1 MSSSERSQSPN
12 SQVPLYL
19 WGDSKVYKKWFVAN
33 LHYVVIGAKFQKWR
47 DTFASAIHNNVHVRL
62 VEPSTN
68 NVPYTDLNN
77 PCARI
82 ITFHPLYFSLGFMFP
97 CSSFSGGVFCAMEC
111 ALSQCIPNVYR
122 AIIYIDNLNRF
133 FKLGL
138 TVGEFFYFFE
148 VRRCEKYAQLC
159 MSNAKLFDS
168 FSQGDHVWNADV
180 LEINSKWEGEVD
192 NGPPILTTYCNVKDI
207 TQKLD
212 LGPDMAKLRQAL
224 NIHARFREL
233 RWLLSEH

>member
-1 MSSSERSQSPN
+1 MGTGIQACEKDLGGLYCLLRRGVFVHTKACLVALSSRGHCCR
-12 SQVPLYL
+12 VG
-19 WGDSKVYKKWFVAN
+19 WC
-33 LHYVVIGAKFQKWR
+33 
-47 DTFASAIHNNVHVRL
+47 RL
-62 VEPSTN
+62 LPV
-68 NVPYTDLNN
+68 D
-77 PCARI
+77 ADW
-82 ITFHPLYFSLGFMFP
+82 
-97 CSSFSGGVFCAMEC
+97 GVFCAMEC

-180 LEINSKWEGEVD
+180 LEISSKWEGEVD
-192 NGPPILTTYCNVKDI
+192 NGPLILTTYCNVKDI

-224 NIHARFREL
+224 NIPARFREL
-233 RWLLSEH
+233 HWLLSEH